1 MKSIHSM
8 AVLRTLAGAV
18 LLFFSSALA
27 AQTLGSVLAADVR
40 KMQANEASQKR
51 VDNIVS
57 QTDKVQSEY
66 RQVSKETEG
75 LNVYIELLQSQ
86 VNNQNIEIEG
96 LSGAVERVT
105 VIERQII
112 PQMKKMID
120 ALEDFIALDMPF
132 LPEERAKRIERLN
145 GLLGQADISVAEK
158 FRSVIEAY
166 KIEAGFGHSIESYP
180 GTVENNGEDIAVD
193 FLRVGRIGLYWQNP
207 DASLTKA
214 WNPAT
219 KQWVDLG
226 NDYRSAVRTGLQIA
240 DEQKAPE
247 LLLVPVP
254 APEAI

>member
-1 MKSIHSM
+1 MKSIHPM
-8 AVLRTLAGAV
+8 AVLRTLAATV
-18 LLFFSSALA
+18 LLFYSSALA
-27 AQTLGSVLAADVR
+27 AQSLGTIIAADVR

-51 VDNIVS
+51 IEGIVE
-57 QTDKVQSEY
+57 QTDKLQGEY
-66 RQVSKETEG
+66 RQVTKETDG

-86 VNNQNIEIEG
+86 VDNQERELANLEG
-96 LSGAVERVT
+96 ATERVA

-132 LPEERAKRIERLN
+132 LEKERAERIQRLN
-145 GLLGQADISVAEK
+145 ELLGQANISVAEK
-158 FRSVIEAY
+158 FRSVVEAY
-166 KIEAGFGHSIESYP
+166 KIEAGFGHSIETYK
-180 GTVENNGEDIAVD
+180 GTVNDGGQDIEVD
-193 FLRVGRIGLYWQNP
+193 FLRIGRIGLYWQNP

-214 WNPAT
+214 WNHQT
-219 KQWVDLG
+219 KEWVNLG
-226 NDYRSAVRTGLQIA
+226 ADYRSAVRTGLQIA